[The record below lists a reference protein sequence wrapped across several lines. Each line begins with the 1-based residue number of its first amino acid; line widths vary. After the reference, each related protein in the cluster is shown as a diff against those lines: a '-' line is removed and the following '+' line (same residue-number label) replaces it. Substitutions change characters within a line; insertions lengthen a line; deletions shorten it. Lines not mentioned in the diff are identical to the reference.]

1 MTAVQYKRRIA
12 AVKTADAINAIE
24 GVPVSRYA
32 QVLSSSW
39 ARGEISGAQMKAAL
53 LASHAKLD
61 IRDEK
66 TLYLIEAEQSRANMM
81 LLYEQGFHDF
91 TPEGL
96 RNIHRFL
103 FGDIYQWAG
112 EYRIINIAKREKL
125 LAGRSVWYSNDDAV
139 ADDLVSA
146 FQDIQRQDW
155 AAMPREAFV
164 SAVVR
169 CFANIWQIH
178 PFREGNTRTVVLL
191 LTFFVEHYG
200 YHMDQEL
207 LAESAGYVRDA
218 FVMASLDQF
227 SEYEH
232 LERILL
238 DAVCT
243 DSVDYELT
251 ADAESEAQRTEKY
264 QKYHRDHYTPEPH
277 FRRDN

>member
-1 MTAVQYKRRIA
+1 MVDPYCYEDT
-12 AVKTADAINAIE
+12 
-24 GVPVSRYA
+24 PVLRNT
-32 QVLSSSW
+32 
-39 ARGEISGAQMKAAL
+39 
-53 LASHAKLD
+53 LD

-139 ADDLVSA
+139 AHDLASA

-169 CFANIWQIH
+169 CFAKIWQIH
-178 PFREGNTRTVVLL
+178 PFREGNTRTVVML

-243 DSVDYELT
+243 DPVDYELT
-251 ADAESEAQRTEKY
+251 LDTESEAQRTEKY

-277 FRRDN
+277 YRRDN